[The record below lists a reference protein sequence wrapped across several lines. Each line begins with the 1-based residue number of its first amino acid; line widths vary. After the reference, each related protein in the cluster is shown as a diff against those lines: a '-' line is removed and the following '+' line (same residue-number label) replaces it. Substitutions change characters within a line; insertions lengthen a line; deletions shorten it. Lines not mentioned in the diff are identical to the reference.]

1 MISNEINKLAAVTA
15 LSEDIRKWVPDL
27 SQEIRKVLSKY
38 TDKYMFEAGEEAHDV
53 VITQVLTNGVM
64 NALEAIFGNMVDNV
78 MEIKRDGVEEVP
90 PETFK
95 KTVVMALTGLKKRVE
110 NEIEE
115 YRKEGVET
123 YNLIVMRTSKESDTG
138 WKVTKE
144 EK

>member
-27 SQEIRKVLSKY
+27 SQEIR
-38 TDKYMFEAGEEAHDV
+38 
-53 VITQVLTNGVM
+53 
-64 NALEAIFGNMVDNV
+64 
-78 MEIKRDGVEEVP
+78 RDGVEEVP

-138 WKVTKE
+138 WETTKE